1 MAFWQAFWVLV
12 IELTS
17 IFKPCWTIR
26 ALIWLFSFMN
36 SHEMSIEFSFRAES
50 CWTKRASKWFF
61 INFENCLCTKDFET
75 YGTFKFTFLL
85 MNTQNMVLDN
95 KFCSKIRHACLSNQ
109 LNDLVRMPLSLSLLL
124 CIFHIKIKSGI
135 FPELLSL
142 IHRAV

>member
-1 MAFWQAFWVLV
+1 MAFGQAFWILV

-26 ALIWLFSFMN
+26 SLIWLFSFMN

-95 KFCSKIRHACLSNQ
+95 KFCSMKLHKWTFC
-109 LNDLVRMPLSLSLLL
+109 
-124 CIFHIKIKSGI
+124 KSGSSQHWQLSTKGRSNLHNA
-135 FPELLSL
+135 PELLLLLPKKHNDS
-142 IHRAV
+142 